1 MSLDFGGQ
9 GLRSISD
16 ALFNYQF
23 LDKLYFNHNKLV
35 HLPAAIGRLKVL
47 SHMDLSSNQLSE
59 LPPEIGMLVNLKTLF
74 LFDNNLHSLPYEM
87 GSLYQLETLG
97 IEGNPLEEDLKSEMM
112 QSGTKALI
120 TRLRENLPGKWDL
133 CYRTSSL

>member
-16 ALFNYQF
+16 PLFNYLF

-35 HLPAAIGRLKVL
+35 HLPAAIGRLKNL
-47 SHMDLSSNQLSE
+47 THMDLSSNQLSE
-59 LPPEIGMLVNLKTLF
+59 LPPEIGMLVNLKTLL

-97 IEGNPLEEDLKSEMM
+97 IEGNPLEEDLKSEIM
-112 QSGTKALI
+112 QNGTKALI
-120 TRLRENLPGKWDL
+120 THLRETLPGK
-133 CYRTSSL
+133 